1 MKISKI
7 SSTIILVFSVI
18 VLLVLIALLVLI
30 PYICNSPS
38 LAEKYTDGNNAALRI
53 FLYISDLAAIW
64 FMLSLFGIMRS
75 VTAGNPFIEKNVR
88 LLQFISLACLTAF
101 LSFAL
106 MILIYA
112 NFDCFGLIIC
122 STILL
127 FGALCSFVLSQVF
140 ARAVDYKSENDLT
153 V

>member
-7 SSTIILVFSVI
+7 SSTIILIFALIILV
-18 VLLVLIALLVLI
+18 VLVGLLFAIPSMAAIPAL
-30 PYICNSPS
+30 NRN
-38 LAEKYTDGNNAALRI
+38 YTDGSAVSLAI
-53 FLYISDLAAIW
+53 FLYISDLAAIG
-64 FMLSLFGIMRS
+64 FMISLFGIMRS
-75 VTAGNPFIEKNVR
+75 VSAGDPFIEKNVR
-88 LLQFISLACLTAF
+88 LLQFIALACFAAF

-106 MILIYA
+106 MIFIYA
-112 NFDCFGLIIC
+112 NFDCFGLIIR

-140 ARAVDYKSENDLT
+140 SRAVAYKSENDLT

>member
-18 VLLVLIALLVLI
+18 VLLVLAALLILI
-30 PYICNSPS
+30 PYICNSPT

-53 FLYISDLAAIW
+53 FLYIADLAAIW
-64 FMLSLFGIMRS
+64 FMLSLIGIMRS
-75 VTAGNPFIEKNVR
+75 VTTGDPFVLKNVR
-88 LLQFISLACLTAF
+88 LLQYISLACLVAF

-106 MILIYA
+106 MIVIYS
-112 NFDCFGLIIC
+112 NYDCFGVIIC
-122 STILL
+122 SVILL
-127 FGALCSFVLSQVF
+127 FGALCAFVLSQVF
-140 ARAVDYKSENDLT
+140 AKAVAYKSENDLT